1 MKTSLLPISLA
12 LCALAL
18 PTASPAMT
26 VTAEPDA
33 FLEYVE
39 TNQDS
44 SNSATVTQYIDTGV
58 KAETGLKARM
68 DAVILSTTRS
78 DSAILGARKG
88 SDNRFLMLHSNNKNA
103 FAAYGYG
110 GTGKWNDSEKHPMG
124 KRFEEVA
131 DFSDGTAIQI
141 YINGQ
146 PRVSQAQQATIQ
158 SVAEDPATG
167 SISAAWMN
175 NLTLYLFAG
184 NSDGTAAW
192 PCRIR
197 LYELKI
203 LKKNITTG
211 KFDLLRHYL
220 PCIKNGRAGL
230 YDKEHGTISYS
241 DGSADLVAG
250 PVLDKPLD
258 FVKWIWGNNK
268 QWFDTWVWGKSGLK
282 SEVDVGVRDYDGD
295 RAILASRG
303 SSGNTRLYMA
313 YHHESAFRFAHGTLP
328 ATNIINVVAPTN
340 DYYSGARLDT
350 RYLIKADMTVGNQS
364 MTVSRNGGT
373 ATPLFKENV
382 DYGSTFST
390 YLATTNTLYLLANHR
405 YGTMTCSTKCL
416 VYATKI
422 WDGDEL
428 LRDFVPVVATNSS
441 GVAYAGLYD
450 TVSERIFRQI
460 GTEEFDLSSQVGG
473 VTNTL
478 RAAATDRPK
487 TRIEYIESDGYYD
500 YVDLG
505 VTGKDGVEMETTMEW
520 KYVPNDRSFCGARTT
535 PGNPH
540 IQVSG
545 GSAKGGT
552 MRFFPYH
559 YWSSAHRVGYDEDL
573 FSFDA
578 GSATAGIKYRVV
590 TRLDRGRGDTSVSTF
605 LNGSWSAPT
614 TRTILPGNGWD
625 GPIDTGLPLYL
636 FATNDDDLPR
646 YNSDTRCYG
655 FKLRVKQTDGSYE
668 LVRDLVPV
676 KDPATGN
683 PIFWDRVSETYFRNA
698 GKYLFAGGGA
708 EREFEG
714 AFVLVVR

>member
-1 MKTSLLPISLA
+1 MKMAKKGFLCAAVA
-12 LCALAL
+12 LCSSICV
-18 PTASPAMT
+18 TGET
-26 VTAEPDA
+26 VNDEPDV

-44 SNSATVTQYIDTGV
+44 SDNANVKQYIDTGI
-58 KAETGLKARM
+58 KAETGLKARL
-68 DAVILSTTRS
+68 DAVILSNTRS
-78 DSAILGARKG
+78 DSAILGARRG
-88 SDNRFLMLHSNNKNA
+88 SDYRFLMLHSNNKNA

-110 GTGKWNDSEKHPMG
+110 NTGKWNDSEKHPLG
-124 KRFEEVA
+124 QRFEEVA

-167 SISAAWMN
+167 SISASWMN

-184 NSDGTAAW
+184 NNGGTAAW

-203 LKKNITTG
+203 LKKDVTTG
-211 KFDLLRHYL
+211 GFDLQRHYL
-220 PCIKNGRAGL
+220 PCIKGGRPGL
-230 YDKEHGTISYS
+230 YDKVEGKIYFS

-258 FVKWIWGNNK
+258 FVKWIW
-268 QWFDTWVWGKSGLK
+268 SGLK

-303 SSGNTRLYMA
+303 SSGDTRLYMA
-313 YHHESAFRFAHGTLP
+313 YHHEKAFRFAHGTLP
-328 ATNIINVVAPTN
+328 AKSDINVIVPTN
-340 DYYSGARLDT
+340 DVYSGALLDT
-350 RYLIKADMTVGNQS
+350 RYLIKADMTVGSQS
-364 MTVSRNGGT
+364 MTVSRNGGE
-373 ATPLFKENV
+373 PVELMKGGV
-382 DYGSTFST
+382 DYGSKFST

-405 YGTMTCSTKCL
+405 YGTMTCSTRCL

-428 LRDFVPVVATNSS
+428 LRDFVPVVATNAE

-450 TVSERIFRQI
+450 TVSRRIFRQI
-460 GTEEFDLSSQVGG
+460 GEAEFDLSTQVGG

-478 RAAATDRPK
+478 RAADRPR
-487 TRIEYIESDGYYD
+487 TRIEYVDSDGYYD

-520 KYVPNDRSFCGARTT
+520 IYVPNDRSFCGARTT

-540 IQVSG
+540 VTVSG
-545 GSAKGGT
+545 GSANGGT

-578 GSATAGIKYRVV
+578 GTATAGVKYHIV
-590 TRLDRGRGDTSVSTF
+590 TRLDAGRGDTSISTF
-605 LNGSWSAPT
+605 SNGVWSAPT

-646 YNSDTRCYG
+646 YNSNVRCYG
-655 FKLRVKQTDGSYE
+655 VKLRVKQQDGSYQ

-676 KDPATGN
+676 RDPATGV
-683 PIFWDRVSETYFRNA
+683 PVLWDNVTGTYFRNG
-698 GKYLFAGGGA
+698 GKYRLAGGGT
-708 EREFEG
+708 ERKFDSG
-714 AFVLVVR
+714 IVIKMK